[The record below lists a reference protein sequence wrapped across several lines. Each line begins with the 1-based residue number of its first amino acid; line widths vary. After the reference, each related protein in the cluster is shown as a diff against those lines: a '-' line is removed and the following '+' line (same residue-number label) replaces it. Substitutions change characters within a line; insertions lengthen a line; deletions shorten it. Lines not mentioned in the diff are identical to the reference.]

1 MDSHRLYM
9 DIVKMLLS
17 RGADPNRA
25 DVTGWTPLHMAAQSG
40 HKDVVNVCR
49 SVLYHTSLDLKLTS
63 HRYS

>member
-1 MDSHRLYM
+1 MAGYA

-40 HKDVVNVCR
+40 HKDVVNVCS
-49 SVLYHTSLDLKLTS
+49 SVLHNTSLDLIKLSHTP